1 MSMFTRMIRFGITGL
16 AVTFLHVLIA
26 VTLVEAALAGPA
38 AANGIAFI
46 LAACTSYVVNAKFT
60 FRARLAAGGF
70 ARFVLVT
77 MICGGVSV
85 GIAHLAEMQGLDY
98 RIGILL
104 VVLVVPGL
112 SFLLHNFWSF
122 GRDAGRP
129 G

>member
-1 MSMFTRMIRFGITGL
+1 M
-16 AVTFLHVLIA
+16 
-26 VTLVEAALAGPA
+26 
-38 AANGIAFI
+38 N
-46 LAACTSYVVNAKFT
+46 KFT

-112 SFLLHNFWSF
+112 SFPLHNF
-122 GRDAGRP
+122 
-129 G
+129 